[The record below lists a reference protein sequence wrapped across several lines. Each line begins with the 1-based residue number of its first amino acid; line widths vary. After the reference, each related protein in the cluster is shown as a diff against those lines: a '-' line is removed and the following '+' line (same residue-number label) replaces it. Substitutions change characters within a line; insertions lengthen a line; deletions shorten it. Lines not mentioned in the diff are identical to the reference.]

1 LKVFKDSKEE
11 PAESRKEIM
20 QISTNS
26 NPTSPFQAPSKASSA
41 VTADDTTS
49 NSPPSSSSATST
61 ATITANDFLQ
71 LLVTELQNQ
80 DPTANT
86 DPNEYVD
93 QLVQVNSLQ
102 QQIQMNQTLD
112 GGPTLTG
119 ATSGVLQ
126 ELTQMN
132 QTLTGDVAS
141 TGSSSSASLHAA
153 PSSTHATALASGSA
167 GNLSTASN
175 PTMQASA
182 ETVANAL
189 AASPNHTGSGGE
201 NLAGQIPTSQI
212 GAFQQFAARLRASA
226 PTP

>member
-1 LKVFKDSKEE
+1 
-11 PAESRKEIM
+11 M
-20 QISTNS
+20 QIANQP
-26 NPTSPFQAPSKASSA
+26 NANSPFQALPSASRITANDAPANSA
-41 VTADDTTS
+41 STSS
-49 NSPPSSSSATST
+49 NSSTST

-119 ATSGVLQ
+119 ASSGVLQ

-132 QTLTGDVAS
+132 QTLDGVA
-141 TGSSSSASLHAA
+141 TAASSSSTPAITSAVASHAN
-153 PSSTHATALASGSA
+153 THASA
-167 GNLSTASN
+167 VGNLSSLSSAEGQS
-175 PTMQASA
+175 AA
-182 ETVANAL
+182 ETVAAAL
-189 AASPNHTGSGGE
+189 
-201 NLAGQIPTSQI
+201 
-212 GAFQQFAARLRASA
+212 A
-226 PTP
+226 PTPHATTVQTQAFEQFASRLKTKAPTK